1 MLSAANS
8 VYACGSCQCWLMVAG
23 VGGERVGGV
32 LNFSPRK
39 TLISRPQLNDVG
51 PGCSLP
57 LRTPL
62 GLDALDL

>member
-8 VYACGSCQCWLMVAG
+8 VYACGSCQCWLVVAG
-23 VGGERVGGV
+23 GGGERVGGV
-32 LNFSPRK
+32 LNFSPRQ